1 MGLWVSRSY
10 LQEMVSQVYLDQE
23 IICYFCSKSNCNF
36 CQKTLH
42 YEEELRYKKI
52 NTDNSHVKNWFFIY
66 FLKNNDR
73 ITIFPVKKRR

>member
-1 MGLWVSRSY
+1 MGRWVARSY
-10 LQEMVSQVYLDQE
+10 LQEMVSQAYFDQE

>member
-1 MGLWVSRSY
+1 MGRWVARSY
-10 LQEMVSQVYLDQE
+10 LQEMVSQAYLDQE

-36 CQKTLH
+36 CRKTLH
-42 YEEELRYKKI
+42 YEEELRDRKI
-52 NTDNSHVKNWFFIY
+52 NTENSHVENWFIIY